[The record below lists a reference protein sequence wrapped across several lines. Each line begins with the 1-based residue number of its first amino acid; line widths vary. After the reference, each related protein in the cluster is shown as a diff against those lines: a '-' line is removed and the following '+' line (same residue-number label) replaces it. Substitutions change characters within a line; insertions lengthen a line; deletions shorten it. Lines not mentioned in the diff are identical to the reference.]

1 MRDRHATLLF
11 FSVNLSLVME
21 FIPTPEELRAL
32 RRRAGLTQAE
42 LAKRAG
48 VSQSLIARIEAGTV
62 NPRLSTLAKIYNA
75 LREYVEEEVTV
86 DRVMHSPVIT
96 VSVDESVERIV
107 KVMWDNGISQVP
119 VVDKSG
125 YVIGTIHERDVV
137 DAFLKY
143 RERALHMRAIDVM
156 SEPLPMISKNSK
168 LSSVVK
174 LLRSEVPAV
183 LVIEEGKPI
192 GIVTRSDLMK
202 FFAGFWRERG

>member
-1 MRDRHATLLF
+1 
-11 FSVNLSLVME
+11 
-21 FIPTPEELRAL
+21 
-32 RRRAGLTQAE
+32 
-42 LAKRAG
+42 
-48 VSQSLIARIEAGTV
+48 
-62 NPRLSTLAKIYNA
+62 
-75 LREYVEEEVTV
+75 
-86 DRVMHSPVIT
+86 
-96 VSVDESVERIV
+96 
-107 KVMWDNGISQVP
+107 
-119 VVDKSG
+119 
-125 YVIGTIHERDVV
+125 
-137 DAFLKY
+137 FLKY